1 MSRLFVGVQMMMGV
15 YGFTRGYRSKPYSQY
30 MYKTEKDKLEKE
42 RLITTKVINGLGN
55 GFMYSLPIWNIP
67 MVLNLCERIEIEMK
81 GYNKEE
87 YVKSYVEWFDGKCD
101 ETI

>member
-1 MSRLFVGVQMMMGV
+1 MNRVLIGFNMGMGV

-55 GFMYSLPIWNIP
+55 GIMYSLPIWNIP

-87 YVKSYVEWFDGKCD
+87 YVKSYLEWFDGKCD
-101 ETI
+101 DTL